1 MASLCMQ
8 LPPGTRLGPYEI
20 LSSLGAGGMG
30 EVYRGRDT
38 RLDRSVAVKILPQAF
53 AADADRTERFTREAR
68 LVAALSHPNICS
80 LHDVGTTPVEG
91 QGEVAYLVMEHLE
104 GETLAERLSRGA
116 LPATEAIALAAQIA
130 RGLDAAHRQRI
141 VHRDLKPS
149 NIMLTRTGVKLLDF
163 GLAKTVEPFGITAG
177 STIGATAMTSPGAVL
192 GTVPYMAPEQ
202 IEGRPV
208 DARAD
213 IFALGAVVHEMVT
226 GRRAFGGESP
236 AAVASAI
243 LSSHPPALSASPGLD
258 RIVRTCLRKNPDER
272 WQSAQDVALQLAMLG
287 EASDGIA
294 APATAPSRHL
304 LTVMLASALLLV
316 TAFAAWSVTHRPDTA
331 AAPATP
337 VAFTI
342 PPPDGGQFFLT
353 VESIFIAVSPDGTSV
368 AYAASAG
375 PGRTALWLRP
385 LSSTTARLVPGTEG
399 AYSVFWSPDG
409 RSLAFFA
416 GGSLKRVDLAGS
428 APVTLCATRA
438 GAGHTGT
445 WSRDGH
451 ILFAS
456 VAGDAIMRV
465 SADGG
470 TPEVARA
477 PDQANGEERVAW
489 PSFLPDG
496 RSYLYVAGRGDQ
508 TGRVMLARPDGEPV
522 EVVPQRSR
530 AEYVEPGFIVFAQ
543 DSTLI
548 ARRFDA
554 ATGRVSGTPIPL
566 AERVFSLTTTGV
578 AQFSA
583 SFSGVIAL
591 APHRDEARIAAFDR
605 SGKETAEIRPVG
617 SYVSLRLSRDGREM
631 LFDRLNAKDAA
642 YDIWLLDLDRGVD
655 TPVTTAVGSEIWP
668 AWVGD
673 GSVIY
678 SASRGVTPRLHRRG
692 QGSNDERPLIS
703 IKGPMQVQPDVSP
716 SGEHLVFSQ
725 RGDVGYQL
733 FWMPM
738 AGGAPQRLHPSVN
751 AQEQSARFSPDGRY
765 LAYASD
771 EAGRRDIYVEPFP
784 ATGGRRIVSV
794 AGGSSPRW
802 SRDGRDL
809 YFLAPSGEV
818 MSARIESDPL
828 RIARPVALFRPSSRW
843 LEYDVT
849 PDGRFVAILS
859 TQLAA
864 ERPLTVLV
872 GPLR

>member
-1 MASLCMQ
+1 MAAPSMQ
-8 LPPGTRLGPYEI
+8 LAPGTRLGPYEI

-38 RLDRSVAVKILPQAF
+38 RLDRPVAIKILPQAF
-53 AADADRTERFTREAR
+53 AADADRTERFEREAR
-68 LVAALSHPNICS
+68 LVAALSHPNICA
-80 LHDVGTTPVEG
+80 LHDVGTTPVGG
-91 QGEVAYLVMEHLE
+91 QDVAYLVMEHLE
-104 GETLAERLSRGA
+104 GETLAERLARGA
-116 LPATEAIALAAQIA
+116 LPANEAIALAAQIA
-130 RGLDAAHRQRI
+130 RGLDAAHRRRI

-163 GLAKTVEPFGITAG
+163 GLAKTVDPAGITAG
-177 STIGATAMTSPGAVL
+177 STIAATAMTSPGAVL

-226 GRRAFGGESP
+226 GRRAFSGESP

-243 LSSHPPALSASPGLD
+243 LSSNPPALTASPGLD
-258 RIVRTCLRKNPDER
+258 RIVRTCLRKDPDER
-272 WQSAQDVALQLAMLG
+272 WQSAQDVALQFAMLG
-287 EASDGIA
+287 DANDDA
-294 APATAPSRHL
+294 ATPTVAPARRGW
-304 LTVMLASALLLV
+304 TVALASALLLV
-316 TAFAAWSVTHRPDTA
+316 TALAAWSVTQRPDTP

-353 VESIFIAVSPDGTSV
+353 VESTFVAVSPDGTSIAYV
-368 AYAASAG
+368 ASVG
-375 PGRTALWLRP
+375 SGRAALWLRP

-399 AYSVFWSPDG
+399 ASSAFWSPDG
-409 RSLAFFA
+409 RALAFFA
-416 GGSLKRVDLAGS
+416 GGSLKRVDLAGG

-445 WSRDGH
+445 WSRDGQ

-456 VAGDAIMRV
+456 VSGEGIMRV

-470 TPEVARA
+470 TPEVARL
-477 PDQANGEERVAW
+477 PDQTSGEERVAW

-508 TGRVMLARPDGEPV
+508 TGRVMLARPDGDPV
-522 EVVPQRSR
+522 EVVAQRSK

-548 ARRFDA
+548 ARRFDV
-554 ATGRVSGTPIPL
+554 ATGRISGTPIPL
-566 AERVFSLTTTGV
+566 AERVFSLTTTAV

-583 SFSGVIAL
+583 SVSGVIAL
-591 APHRDEARIAAFDR
+591 TPHRDEARIAAFDR
-605 SGKETAEIRPVG
+605 SGRETAEIRPAG
-617 SYVSLRLSRDGREM
+617 SYVSLRLSPDGREM

-642 YDIWLLDLDRGVD
+642 YDIWLLDLERGVD
-655 TPVTTAVGSEIWP
+655 TPVTTATGSEIWP

-692 QGSNDERPLIS
+692 QGSTDERPLIS
-703 IKGPMQVQPDVSP
+703 TKGPMQVQPDVSRD
-716 SGEHLVFSQ
+716 GQHLVFSE
-725 RGDVGYQL
+725 RSDVGFQL

-751 AQEQSARFSPDGRY
+751 AQEQSARFSPDARY
-765 LAYASD
+765 IAYASD
-771 EAGRRDIYVEPFP
+771 EAGRRDIYVEPFK

-794 AGGSSPRW
+794 AGGHSPRW
-802 SRDGRDL
+802 SRDGREL

-818 MSARIESDPL
+818 MSAKIGTDPL
-828 RIARPVALFRPSSRW
+828 RIEHPVPLFKPPARW

-849 PDGRFVAILS
+849 ADGRFIAILS